1 MLQPVH
7 PLELSIVSH
16 HILIKC
22 ISFEMKWLF
31 SALFYSFLV
40 SQALLRELTNS
51 GETLIP
57 AFKATLL
64 YAAYLNFI

>member
-1 MLQPVH
+1 MFQPVH
-7 PLELSIVSH
+7 PMELGVVSH

-31 SALFYSFLV
+31 SALFYSFLFN
-40 SQALLRELTNS
+40 QALLGELKNS
-51 GETLIP
+51 GETLKP
-57 AFKATLL
+57 RFKGKLL